1 MGGRNTTQVADFIL
15 LGLTDSPEVQ
25 LVLFLLFLLMYLLTV
40 LGNAGMF
47 LAIRLDVRLHTPM
60 YFFLSHLSF
69 LDLIYST
76 VITPKTLENLLA
88 STKYISYMSCFTQM
102 YFFVFLSATE
112 CFLLSSMAYDRY
124 VAICNPLRYP
134 DIMSTRLC
142 CSLILGSYFIG
153 FMDSIVNVLFVS
165 SLHFCDSNVIHHFFC
180 DVSPVLALSCTDTYD
195 VQMMIFIGAG
205 STLLV
210 SLITISASY
219 VSILSTILK
228 ITSTSGKRKAFST
241 CASHLLGV
249 TIFYGT
255 LMFTY
260 LKPSKFYSLGKDQVA
275 SVFYTIM
282 IPMLNPLIY
291 SLRNKEVKNALTRIM
306 QKREDSR
313 QVKYQ

>member
-69 LDLIYST
+69 LDLIYSNI
-76 VITPKTLENLLA
+76 ITPKTLENLLTSA
-88 STKYISYMSCFTQM
+88 KYVSYVSCFTQM
-102 YFFVFLSATE
+102 YFFVFLGATE

-124 VAICNPLRYP
+124 VAICNPLHYP
-134 DIMSTRLC
+134 IVMSTRLC

-153 FMDSIVNVLFVS
+153 FMNATVNVLYVS
-165 SLHFCDSNVIHHFFC
+165 SLHFCHSNLVHHFFC
-180 DVSPVLALSCTDTYD
+180 DVSPVLALSCTDTHD

-205 STLLV
+205 STLMA
-210 SLITISASY
+210 SLITMSVSY

-228 ITSTSGKRKAFST
+228 ITSNAGKRKAFST

-255 LMFTY
+255 TMFTY
-260 LKPSKFYSLGKDQVA
+260 LKPSKSYSLGKDQVA
-275 SVFYTIM
+275 SVFYTIV

-291 SLRNKEVKNALTRIM
+291 SLRNKEVKIALIRIM
-306 QKREDSR
+306 QKRENSR
-313 QVKYQ
+313 PLRKQ